1 VRRFLPP
8 LLIALALVGL
18 FWAVG
23 AAVLG
28 GGLVDEVD
36 AYNDRVTDAT
46 LEYVEE
52 DEDFGEVAVYDVL
65 ADGSLDPQPEGVTAE
80 VWDLWVRL
88 IGADVAGESIS
99 QFRVG
104 DSDESDTL
112 AYVYQGDNPQVFTLA
127 VNLATADDEQLMVAT
142 LVHEYAHVFSFG
154 PGEFDRKA
162 PSCDTFE
169 VIEGC
174 AEPDS
179 YLWAFYDAFWT
190 GYDEHPDLENVDPD
204 IAYEFY
210 LANEEDFVSDY
221 AATNIGEDFA
231 ESFMT
236 FVLEDDWSTDTDTV
250 TGAKLEFFT
259 QYPELVALREQM
271 RAGAAEEL
279 GL

>member
-1 VRRFLPP
+1 MRRFLPP
-8 LLIALALVGL
+8 LLITLALVGL
-18 FWAVG
+18 SWAVG
-23 AAVLG
+23 ASVLSG
-28 GGLVDEVD
+28 SFVDEVD
-36 AYNDRVTDAT
+36 AYNDRVTDER
-46 LEYVEE
+46 LDYFEE

-99 QFRVG
+99 QFRAG
-104 DSDESDTL
+104 DSDTSDTL
-112 AYVYQGDNPQVFTLA
+112 AYVYQDENSQFFTLA

-142 LVHEYAHVFSFG
+142 LVHEYAHVFSYA
-154 PGEFDRKA
+154 PAEFDAKA
-162 PSCDTFE
+162 VSCPTFE
-169 VIEGC
+169 VVEGC

-179 YLWAFYDAFWT
+179 YLWAFYDAFWS
-190 GYDEHPDLENVDPD
+190 GYDEHPDLENVDAD
-204 IAYEFY
+204 IAYDFY

-236 FVLEDDWSTDTDTV
+236 FVLEDDWSADTV

-259 QYPELVALREQM
+259 QYPELVAVREQM
-271 RAGAAEEL
+271 RAAAADEL

>member
-1 VRRFLPP
+1 MRRFLPP
-8 LLIALALVGL
+8 LLITLALAGL

-23 AAVLG
+23 ASVLSG
-28 GGLVDEVD
+28 SFVDEVD
-36 AYNDRVTDAT
+36 AYNDRITDER
-46 LEYVEE
+46 LDDVEE
-52 DEDFGEVAVYDVL
+52 DEDFGEVVVYDVL
-65 ADGSLDPQPEGVTAE
+65 ADGSLDPAAEGVTAE

-88 IGADVAGESIS
+88 VGAEVAGESIS
-99 QFRVG
+99 QFRAG
-104 DSDESDTL
+104 DSDASDTL
-112 AYVYQGDNPQVFTLA
+112 AYVYQGDNPQFFTLA

-162 PSCDTFE
+162 TACPTFE

-179 YLWAFYDAFWT
+179 YLWTFYDAFWA
-190 GYDEHPDLENVDPD
+190 GYDEHPDLDNVDPD
-204 IAYEFY
+204 IAYDFY
-210 LANEEDFVSDY
+210 LAYEEDFVSDY

-236 FVLEDDWSTDTDTV
+236 FVLEDAWSADTV

-259 QYPELVALREQM
+259 DYPELVALREQM
-271 RAGAAEEL
+271 RAGAADEL

>member
-1 VRRFLPP
+1 MRRLLPP
-8 LLIALALVGL
+8 LLITLALVGL

-23 AAVLG
+23 ASVLSG
-28 GGLVDEVD
+28 SFVDEVD
-36 AYNDRVTDAT
+36 AYNDRITDER
-46 LEYVEE
+46 LDDVED

-65 ADGSLDPQPEGVTAE
+65 ADGSLEPQPEGVTAE

-88 IGADVAGESIS
+88 IGADAAGESIS
-99 QFRVG
+99 QFRAG
-104 DSDESDTL
+104 DSDTSDTL
-112 AYVYQGDNPQVFTLA
+112 AYVYQDENPQFFTLA

-154 PGEFDRKA
+154 PGEFDA
-162 PSCDTFE
+162 AAQSCETFE

-179 YLWAFYDAFWT
+179 YLWAFYDAFWA
-190 GYDEHPDLENVDPD
+190 GYAEHPDVDNVDPD
-204 IAYEFY
+204 IAYDFY
-210 LANEEDFVSDY
+210 LEHEEDFVSDY

-236 FVLEDDWSTDTDTV
+236 FVLEEDWSADTV

-259 QYPELVALREQM
+259 DYPELVALREQM
-271 RAGAAEEL
+271 RAAAADEL

>member
-8 LLIALALVGL
+8 LIIALALVGL

-23 AAVLG
+23 ASVLG

-52 DEDFGEVAVYDVL
+52 DEDFGDVVVHDVL
-65 ADGSLDPQPEGVTAE
+65 ADASLDPEPDAATAA

-88 IGADVAGESIS
+88 VGAEVAAESIS

-104 DSDESDTL
+104 DSDSSDTL

-162 PSCDTFE
+162 QICDTFE

-174 AEPDS
+174 AAPDS
-179 YLWAFYDAFWT
+179 YLWAFYEEFWA
-190 GYDEHPDLENVDPD
+190 GYAEHPDLDNVDPD
-204 IAYEFY
+204 IGYDFY
-210 LANEEDFVSDY
+210 LAHEEDFVSDY

-236 FVLEDDWSTDTDTV
+236 FVLEDEWSTDTV

-259 QYPELVALREQM
+259 DYPELVALRERM
-271 RAGAAEEL
+271 RVDAAEEL
-279 GL
+279 GR